1 MKTDKL
7 RIVFMGTPV
16 FAVGVLSNLISNS
29 YNVVGVVTAPDR
41 PKGRGRSL
49 QGSEVKQH
57 ALLHGI
63 PVLQPTNLKDQSF
76 LQELKKLAPTLQ
88 VVVAFRMLPKI
99 VWEIPTLGTF
109 NLHASLLPKYRG
121 AAPIHWAIIN
131 KEQITGVTTF
141 FINEKIDTG
150 EIILSQKVAIDK
162 DQTLGSLHDILM
174 NEGSKLVIKT
184 LETIK
189 QEDFKTTPQP
199 LGEDFSRLDLK
210 QAPKLTPENT
220 YINWCATF
228 GTIDHFVRGLNPY
241 PCAWS
246 YLEQEGEKIKI
257 KIYKVALIKPDQ
269 ENSVWF
275 ITKDAGTKISAE
287 SEVGALR
294 VIQKKLYV
302 QLQNQVLKI
311 IEIQLPGKRKM
322 LTKDLL
328 NGYDFKPDAKM
339 IVNPYAY

>member
-7 RIVFMGTPV
+7 RIVFMGTPG
-16 FAVGVLSNLISNS
+16 FAVGVLSTLISNS

-63 PVLQPTNLKDQSF
+63 PVLQPTNLKDQTF

-88 VVVAFRMLPKI
+88 IVVAFRMLPKV
-99 VWEIPTLGTF
+99 VWQIPTLGTF
-109 NLHASLLPKYRG
+109 NLHASLLPEYRG

-141 FINEKIDTG
+141 FIDEKIDTG

-162 DQTLGSLHDILM
+162 EQTVGSLHDILM
-174 NEGSKLVIKT
+174 NVGSKLVIKT

-189 QEDFKTTPQP
+189 QEGFKTIPQP

-220 YINWCATF
+220 YIDWSATS

-257 KIYKVALIKPDQ
+257 KIYKVAIIEPVQ

-275 ITKDAGTKISAE
+275 TTKDAGTKISEE

-302 QLQNQVLKI
+302 QLQNQVLEI
-311 IEIQLPGKRKM
+311 REIQLPGKRKM

>member
-7 RIVFMGTPV
+7 RIVFMGTPG
-16 FAVGVLSNLISNS
+16 FAVGVLSTLISNS

-41 PKGRGRSL
+41 PKGRGRFL
-49 QGSEVKQH
+49 QDSEVKQH

-88 VVVAFRMLPKI
+88 IVVAFRMLPKV
-99 VWEIPTLGTF
+99 VWQIPTLGTF
-109 NLHASLLPKYRG
+109 NLHASLLPEYRG

-141 FINEKIDTG
+141 FIDEKIDTG
-150 EIILSQKVAIDK
+150 EIILSQKVAIAK
-162 DQTLGSLHDILM
+162 DQTVGSLHDILM

-189 QEDFKTTPQP
+189 QEGFKTTPQP
-199 LGEDFSRLDLK
+199 LGKDFSGLDLK

-220 YINWCATF
+220 YIDWSATSN
-228 GTIDHFVRGLNPY
+228 TIDHFVRGLNPY

-257 KIYKVALIKPDQ
+257 KIYKVAIIEPAQ

-275 ITKDAGTKISAE
+275 TTKDAGTKISEE

-302 QLQNQVLKI
+302 QLQNQVLEI
-311 IEIQLPGKRKM
+311 REIQLPGKRKM